1 MSPKT
6 DAAHRQIEQTVHI
19 EQTGQI
25 VRCKPVKKP
34 IKEPIKKPSRRSEW
48 EKRAGPQD
56 IFRRNM
62 IESKYHARGYRSATE
77 LCKDR
82 GVKDK
87 GLSRHLLGD
96 TPYRLDE
103 LELLDSILNFT
114 DIELAQIV
122 RGRDESK
129 N

>member
-25 VRCKPVKKP
+25 VRCKP
-34 IKEPIKKPSRRSEW
+34 IKKPNPRSEW
-48 EKRAGPQD
+48 DKRAGPQD

-62 IESKYHARGYRSATE
+62 IESKYHARGYRTITALE
-77 LCKDR
+77 RDL
-82 GVKDK
+82 GV
-87 GLSRHLLGD
+87 GENWVNRRVRGD
-96 TPYRLDE
+96 TPFRLDE
-103 LELLDSILNFT
+103 LELLDSVLEFSDT
-114 DIELAQIV
+114 ELAQIV
-122 RGRDESK
+122 RGRNESK

>member
-1 MSPKT
+1 
-6 DAAHRQIEQTVHI
+6 
-19 EQTGQI
+19 
-25 VRCKPVKKP
+25 
-34 IKEPIKKPSRRSEW
+34 
-48 EKRAGPQD
+48 
-56 IFRRNM
+56 M
-62 IESKYHARGYRSATE
+62 I
-77 LCKDR
+77 

-87 GLSRHLLGD
+87 WLSRHLLGD
-96 TPYRLDE
+96 TPFRLDE

>member
-34 IKEPIKKPSRRSEW
+34 SRRSEW
-48 EKRAGPQD
+48 DKRAGPQD

-62 IESKYHARGYRSATE
+62 IESKYCRMCGGEFLERREQTYCPKCRAMRKKQAQKKYAVLHARGRY
-77 LCKDR
+77 
-82 GVKDK
+82 
-87 GLSRHLLGD
+87 
-96 TPYRLDE
+96 
-103 LELLDSILNFT
+103 
-114 DIELAQIV
+114 
-122 RGRDESK
+122 
-129 N
+129 

>member
-6 DAAHRQIEQTVHI
+6 DAAHRQIEQTVRI

-34 IKEPIKKPSRRSEW
+34 SRRSEW
-48 EKRAGPQD
+48 DKRAGPQD

-77 LCKDR
+77 LCKDL

-87 GLSRHLLGD
+87 WLSRHLLGD
-96 TPYRLDE
+96 TPFRLDE

>member
-25 VRCKPVKKP
+25 VRC
-34 IKEPIKKPSRRSEW
+34 
-48 EKRAGPQD
+48 KRAGPQD

-77 LCKDR
+77 LCKDL

-87 GLSRHLLGD
+87 WLSRHLLGD
-96 TPYRLDE
+96 TPFRLDE

>member
-48 EKRAGPQD
+48 DKRAGPQD

-77 LCKDR
+77 LCKDLV
-82 GVKDK
+82 VKDK
-87 GLSRHLLGD
+87 WLSRHLLGD
-96 TPYRLDE
+96 TPFRLDE

-122 RGRDESK
+122 RGRNESK

>member
-1 MSPKT
+1 MSPKA

-48 EKRAGPQD
+48 DKRAGPQD
-56 IFRRNM
+56 IF
-62 IESKYHARGYRSATE
+62 RGYRSATE
-77 LCKDR
+77 LCKDL

-87 GLSRHLLGD
+87 WLSRHLLGD
-96 TPYRLDE
+96 TPFRLDE

>member
-6 DAAHRQIEQTVHI
+6 DAAHRQIDQTVHI

-48 EKRAGPQD
+48 DKRAGPQD

-62 IESKYHARGYRSATE
+62 IESKYHARGYRTITALE
-77 LCKDR
+77 RDLGVGENWVNRRVR
-82 GVKDK
+82 GE
-87 GLSRHLLGD
+87 
-96 TPYRLDE
+96 TPFRLDE
-103 LELLDSILNFT
+103 LELLDSVLDFSDT
-114 DIELAQIV
+114 ELAQIV

>member
-48 EKRAGPQD
+48 DKRAGPQD

-62 IESKYHARGYRSATE
+62 IES
-77 LCKDR
+77 
-82 GVKDK
+82 
-87 GLSRHLLGD
+87 
-96 TPYRLDE
+96 TPFRLDE

>member
-25 VRCKPVKKP
+25 VRCKP
-34 IKEPIKKPSRRSEW
+34 IKKPNPRSEW
-48 EKRAGPQD
+48 DKRAGPQD

-77 LCKDR
+77 LCKDL

-87 GLSRHLLGD
+87 WLSRHLLGD
-96 TPYRLDE
+96 TPFRLDE

>member
-34 IKEPIKKPSRRSEW
+34 IKKPSRRSEW
-48 EKRAGPQD
+48 DKRAGPQD
-56 IFRRNM
+56 IFRRNL
-62 IESKYHARGYRSATE
+62 IESIFHARGYRTITALE
-77 LCKDR
+77 RDL
-82 GVKDK
+82 GV
-87 GLSRHLLGD
+87 GENWVNRRVRGD
-96 TPYRLDE
+96 TIFRLDD